1 MRRAP
6 FGKVQ
11 PMQPAPI
18 TVAVAEDDPLHRER
32 FRDNLRT
39 DASLRLAAEFAT
51 VADALAVMAVLLP
64 DVLLVDLDLPD
75 GSGFDVIAHARRVS
89 PSTEIMVV
97 SVFGGESNLL
107 RAIESGATGYLL
119 KDSLPQDFTAT
130 IHALRA
136 GESPISPPL
145 ARLLL
150 RHYQAGATPA
160 APAAPTTLPAA
171 EADSTLSPREAAIL
185 ELVARGVSFAEVA
198 QQLFISPHTVKTHVR
213 NIYGKLEAHS
223 RSHAVYIARQRGLI
237 ST

>member
-1 MRRAP
+1 
-6 FGKVQ
+6 
-11 PMQPAPI
+11 MQPAKI
-18 TVAVAEDDPLHRER
+18 TVAIVEDDPLHRDR

-39 DASLRLAAEFAT
+39 DASLQLAAEFAT
-51 VADALAVMAVLLP
+51 VAAALAAMTTLRP

-75 GSGFDVIAHARRVS
+75 GTGFDVIAHARQVS
-89 PSTEIMVV
+89 PGTEIMVV

-107 RAIESGATGYLL
+107 RAIEAGATGYLL

-150 RHYQAGATPA
+150 RRYQSGASPAQAA
-160 APAAPTTLPAA
+160 APADLPPA
-171 EADSTLSPREAAIL
+171 EAPGTLSPREIVIL
-185 ELVARGVSFAEVA
+185 DLVARGISFAEIA

-237 ST
+237 SA

>member
-1 MRRAP
+1 
-6 FGKVQ
+6 
-11 PMQPAPI
+11 MQPAQI
-18 TVAVAEDDPLHRER
+18 TVAVVEDDPLHRER

-51 VADALAVMAVLLP
+51 VAEALAALAGLLP

-75 GSGFDVIAHARRVS
+75 GSGFDVITHTRQAS
-89 PSTEIMVV
+89 PGTEIMVV

-150 RHYQAGATPA
+150 RRYQAGATPA
-160 APAAPTTLPAA
+160 HQRTAADAPAAVAQ
-171 EADSTLSPREAAIL
+171 DGTLSPREVAIL
-185 ELVARGVSFAEVA
+185 DLVARGISFAEIA

-237 ST
+237 SA

>member
-1 MRRAP
+1 
-6 FGKVQ
+6 
-11 PMQPAPI
+11 MQPAPT
-18 TVAVAEDDPLHRER
+18 TVAVVEDDPLHRER

-39 DASLRLAAEFAT
+39 DASLRLAAEFGT
-51 VADALAVMAVLLP
+51 VADALAALASLLP

-75 GSGFDVIAHARRVS
+75 GSGFDVIAHTRQAS
-89 PSTEIMVV
+89 PRTEIMVV

-150 RHYQAGATPA
+150 RRHQAGAAPAVPATPA
-160 APAAPTTLPAA
+160 APATLPAA
-171 EADSTLSPREAAIL
+171 ETDSTLSPREVTIL

-223 RSHAVYIARQRGLI
+223 RSHAVYIARRRGLI
-237 ST
+237 SA

>member
-1 MRRAP
+1 
-6 FGKVQ
+6 
-11 PMQPAPI
+11 MQPAPL
-18 TVAVAEDDPLHRER
+18 TVAVLEDDPLHRER

-39 DASLRLAAEFAT
+39 DASLRLVAEFAT
-51 VADALAVMAVLLP
+51 VAQALAALAGLLP

-75 GSGFDVIAHARRVS
+75 GSGFDVIAHTRQAS
-89 PSTEIMVV
+89 PHTEIMVV
-97 SVFGGESNLL
+97 SVFGGEANLL

-150 RHYQAGATPA
+150 RRHQAGAPPA
-160 APAAPTTLPAA
+160 QPLASAIALPVAGT
-171 EADSTLSPREAAIL
+171 DDTLSPREVAIL
-185 ELVARGVSFAEVA
+185 DLVARGISFAEIA

-237 ST
+237 SA